1 MVDIRL
7 PGRLVQRLSRAG
19 IRRRI
24 DAILRGYR
32 TGRQI
37 RGKGAQVQQ
46 KIHFISGLP
55 RSGSTL
61 LSALL
66 RQNPR
71 IHAGMTSPVGPVFN
85 ACLTAMG
92 AENEFSVFFK
102 EEQKR
107 DILRGIFDGYYRHVD
122 AHGLVFDTN
131 RMWTSRVAA
140 VRKLFPQSRMICCVR
155 NPAWVMDSVE
165 RLIRRNAFDV
175 SRIFTS
181 AQERSTVFTRAE
193 ALLNPHRMIGFAWS
207 ALKEA
212 YYSEDSDMLLLVD
225 YDLLASRPAEVMP
238 LIYKFIG
245 AEPFAHDF
253 DNVEYE
259 AEDFDT
265 QLLAKGLHRV
275 SGKVELK
282 PRQTI
287 LPPDLFKRF
296 QDLIFWQDARGTRAH
311 RIVVTQDPP
320 AGERPSAEQAADEG
334 VKAP

>member
-1 MVDIRL
+1 MDK
-7 PGRLVQRLSRAG
+7 Q
-19 IRRRI
+19 
-24 DAILRGYR
+24 
-32 TGRQI
+32 
-37 RGKGAQVQQ
+37 
-46 KIHFISGLP
+46 IHFISGLP

-61 LSALL
+61 LSAIL

-71 IHAGMTSPVGPVFN
+71 IHAGMTSPIGPVFN

-102 EEQKR
+102 DEQKR
-107 DILRGIFDGYYRHVD
+107 DILMGIFEGYYRHVE
-122 AHGLVFDTN
+122 APGIVFDTN

-140 VRKLFPQSRMICCVR
+140 VRKLFPGAKMICCVR
-155 NPAWVMDSVE
+155 NPAWVMDSIE

-181 AQERSTVFTRAE
+181 AQERATVYTRAD

-212 YYSEDSDMLLLVD
+212 YYSENSDMMLLVD
-225 YDLLASRPAEVMP
+225 YELLASRPAEVMP
-238 LIYKFIG
+238 LIYRFIG
-245 AEPFAHDF
+245 EEPFEHDF

-259 AEDFDT
+259 ADEFDS
-265 QLLAKGLHRV
+265 QLVAKGLHTVR
-275 SGKVELK
+275 GKVELK

-296 QDLIFWQDARGTRAH
+296 QDLVFWQDARGTKAY
-311 RIVVTQDPP
+311 RIVVTQDAPDRPGDDSP
-320 AGERPSAEQAADEG
+320 AAQGEASGADG
-334 VKAP
+334 SR